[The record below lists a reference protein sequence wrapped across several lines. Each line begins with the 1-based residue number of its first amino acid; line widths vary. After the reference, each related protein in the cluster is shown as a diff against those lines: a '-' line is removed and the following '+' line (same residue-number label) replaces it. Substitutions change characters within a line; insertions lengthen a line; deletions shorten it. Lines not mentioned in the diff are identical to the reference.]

1 MKFEKLAMKERDKV
15 IIAYVFDLG
24 IIQIRVRRIKY
35 V

>member
-1 MKFEKLAMKERDKV
+1 MKFKKFIMRERDKIV
-15 IIAYVFDLG
+15 ITYVFDLG

>member
-1 MKFEKLAMKERDKV
+1 MKVKKFVIKDRDKMV
-15 IIAYVFDLG
+15 ITYVLDLW